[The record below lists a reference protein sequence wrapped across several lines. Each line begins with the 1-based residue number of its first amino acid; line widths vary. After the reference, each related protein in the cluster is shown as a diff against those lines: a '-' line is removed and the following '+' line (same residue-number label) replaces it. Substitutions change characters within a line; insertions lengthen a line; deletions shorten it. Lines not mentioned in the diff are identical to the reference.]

1 MLNAATM
8 TEEEISREIVTL
20 LAGHLKQDPEG
31 WNADTLLTEIGL
43 DSFDF
48 VEFVFLVEDNFGI
61 EIDYN
66 ANDMA
71 KHFSTVGSVAAAIR
85 MVALKGGK
93 ASQAVGVQTPQAAAP
108 APDAQGAVGLA

>member
-1 MLNAATM
+1 MLNAAVM

-31 WNADTLLTEIGL
+31 WTSETLLTEIGL

-71 KHFSTVGSVAAAIR
+71 KHFSTVGSVASAIR

-93 ASQAVGVQTPQAAAP
+93 ASQAVAAQTASGAAP
-108 APDAQGAVGLA
+108 APVAGSAVGLA